1 MSDAVTVGLIAAV
14 PATLV
19 GIAAL
24 VTALRANRKTDN
36 LAVSVDGRLSALLAT
51 TGAEQRLVGHGEGV
65 EAERA
70 RIEQA

>member
-1 MSDAVTVGLIAAV
+1 MSDAITVGLIAAV

-19 GIAAL
+19 GLAAL
-24 VTALRANRKTDN
+24 VTALRANRKTDS

-51 TGAEQRLVGHGEGV
+51 TGSEQRLAGHVEGV

-70 RIEQA
+70 RNEQT